1 MCEKARE
8 DYFPKNANPLFQ
20 QRGKNR
26 YFTGSRRYVISVVFP
41 MRAVFIGV
49 SHYSASFSIE
59 HLTRSQ
65 AVAYHHYSRLNL
77 FRVQRSD
84 MRGNKSMPL
93 GDFECEE
100 VGDYRIVCTTPESIR
115 SDFSPSFQLHFPTVS
130 DGLHS
135 PNNTGLRYDSWWNY
149 CIAGDI
155 YWANLA
161 RKRHR
166 PSLRFLSS
174 LFPASSILTVRP
186 LVAVGGYHDDAL
198 ILSR

>member
-1 MCEKARE
+1 MENELPLFAYAAPLAAVLGVILLVWCVKKLGRII
-8 DYFPKNANPLFQ
+8 FPKTRILFSSSEEKTVTLPAP
-20 QRGKNR
+20 G
-26 YFTGSRRYVISVVFP
+26 RYVISVVFP

-115 SDFSPSFQLHFPTVS
+115 SDFSMEVS
-130 DGLHS
+130 NYTS
-135 PNNTGLRYDSWWNY
+135 PLSLMGFIPLT
-149 CIAGDI
+149 I
-155 YWANLA
+155 LA
-161 RKRHR
+161 
-166 PSLRFLSS
+166 FGM
-174 LFPASSILTVRP
+174 T
-186 LVAVGGYHDDAL
+186 VGGIIVSLA
-198 ILSR
+198 IFTGRI

>member
-115 SDFSPSFQLHFPTVS
+115 SDFSQVS
-130 DGLHS
+130 NYTS
-135 PNNTGLRYDSWWNY
+135 PLSLMGFIPLT
-149 CIAGDI
+149 I
-155 YWANLA
+155 LA
-161 RKRHR
+161 
-166 PSLRFLSS
+166 FGM
-174 LFPASSILTVRP
+174 T
-186 LVAVGGYHDDAL
+186 VGGIIVSLA
-198 ILSR
+198 IFTGRI